1 MSLKTSPKNKILYST
16 KRGDTIIEVMFAF
29 AIFCLIAIISI
40 AMMNAGVSRAEG
52 SLELVT
58 ARNELNAQA
67 EVLRFIHSSYISE
80 MTLPRKDQLTPQE
93 QKTQPY
99 QQYDALWKVIAEN
112 AISESERKIEYPL
125 PSCKDVYEGG
135 AGNNLLAKNHAF
147 VINGRAIASS
157 AINNS
162 AAAYVSATSGVSA
175 QRFIQA
181 PLAARIVYQRGGAS
195 SNSTGS
201 DEGITEA
208 DLYTQVRS
216 VEGIW
221 VVAVKGGIKNNN
233 TPSFYDFYIQT
244 CWYPPNSTAPTSLD
258 TVIRLYNPEG
268 V

>member
-1 MSLKTSPKNKILYST
+1 MSLKKSHLDRSILYST

-29 AIFCLIAIISI
+29 AIFCLIAILSI
-40 AMMNAGVSRAEG
+40 AMMNSGVSRAEG

-67 EVLRFIHSSYISE
+67 EALRFIHSSYISE
-80 MTLPRKDQLTPQE
+80 MTLPHKNEAPAGA
-93 QKTQPY
+93 PY
-99 QQYDALWKVIAEN
+99 QQYDALWEEITNN
-112 AISESERKIEYPL
+112 AISESDHTIQYPL
-125 PSCKDVYEGG
+125 SSCKDVYDGG

-147 VINGRAIASS
+147 IINGREIASS
-157 AINNS
+157 ALNNS
-162 AAAYVSATSGVSA
+162 TAAYVSAVSGA
-175 QRFIQA
+175 NARKFIQA
-181 PLAARIVYQRGGAS
+181 PLAARIVYQRSGAS

-201 DEGITEA
+201 DEGVSEA

-221 VVAVKGGIKNNN
+221 VVAVKGGIKSNNL
-233 TPSFYDFYIQT
+233 PSFYDFYIQT

-258 TVIRLYNPEG
+258 TVIRLYNPKG